1 MTFTTLL
8 ALLQSDGERWQ
19 ISFFRALL
27 DSLLEVLPGTQA
39 GIWLWRAPAGVRAG
53 LSDGRALP
61 QETADRLAAV
71 TSRAQAPALAEA
83 GSELGRLCREIMTPA
98 PAAEEPSQFL
108 LLPATGQSPTGT
120 LDFLLSGTAER
131 GFGLPETELWRQVQA
146 ALTSRAAPGGRKLR
160 YLEVHEAIATQ
171 SGATDGEAL
180 FRQAL
185 QMLEETFPGNR
196 AQAFLVGEDSTSF
209 RRVTPAGQSE
219 TAGLDLP
226 RPWTAEHVARTG
238 KSVRVDDELAVPLR
252 AGGEFMGV
260 LSLTNRAPRRF
271 TPAEERFLGGV
282 SSHLSH
288 AVANLRNQKRLRD
301 AFLGTITTLANMVEG
316 KDDYTGG
323 HCQRLAEMAL
333 AVGIRLGFDEQR
345 LDTLTYAAILHDIG
359 KVAIPDAILNKP
371 GKLTPEEYKTLQ
383 QHPVIGRQLLEKI
396 DLLRP
401 AAPMV
406 EQHHERWDG
415 RGYPRGLREEEIL
428 LESRIIATVDAFD
441 AMTTTRPYRRALP
454 RAEAISRLR
463 EGAGMQF
470 DPEVVDVFLNYV
482 VSGGAPVRSLPGRS
496 QHV

>member
-1 MTFTTLL
+1 MTFATLL
-8 ALLQSDGERWQ
+8 ALLQGNGERWQ

-39 GIWLWRAPAGVRAG
+39 GVWLWRAPAGVQAG
-53 LSDGRALP
+53 LSDGRTLP

-71 TSRAQAPALAEA
+71 MSRVPAPALTEV
-83 GSELGRLCREIMTPA
+83 GSEVERLCREIMTPT
-98 PAAEEPSQFL
+98 PASEEPRQFL
-108 LLPATGQSPTGT
+108 LLPATGQSPAGT
-120 LDFLLSGTAER
+120 LDFLLSGSAAR
-131 GFGLPETELWRQVQA
+131 GFGLPEAGLWRQVQA
-146 ALTSRAAPGGRKLR
+146 ALTRGAPPGGRDLR
-160 YLEVHEAIATQ
+160 YLAVHQAIAAQ
-171 SGATDGEAL
+171 SVTTDSEAL
-180 FRQAL
+180 LRQAL
-185 QMLEETFPGNR
+185 QVLEETFPGGH
-196 AQAFLVGEDSTSF
+196 AHAFLVGEDPTSL
-209 RRVTPAGQSE
+209 RRVTPAGRNGDTGS
-219 TAGLDLP
+219 DLP

-238 KSVRVDDELAVPLR
+238 KIVRADDELAVPLK
-252 AGGEFMGV
+252 AGGEFLGV
-260 LSLTNRAPRRF
+260 LNLTHRTPRRF
-271 TPAEERFLGGV
+271 TPAEEQLLNGV

-301 AFLGTITTLANMVEG
+301 AFLGTITALANMVEG

-371 GKLTPEEYKTLQ
+371 GKLTPEEYRTLQ

-406 EQHHERWDG
+406 GQHHERWDG

-428 LESRIIATVDAFD
+428 LEARIIAAVDAFD

-454 RAEAISRLR
+454 RSEAISRLR
-463 EGAGMQF
+463 EGAGIQF

-482 VSGGAPVRSLPGRS
+482 VSGGAPVLSLPGRS
-496 QHV
+496 THV